1 MASLRRWL
9 GWSASDEAPSDPR
22 VEPIRGALDRLKPR
36 HAQYLSAYA
45 AVLARVAYTDR
56 EISPEEAKVMTR
68 IIQDVDEVPETD
80 AELIVAIANGS
91 ARTLGDEA
99 GREATRLL
107 GTVATRAQRLG
118 LLRCLFAVA
127 GAHGGVS
134 QDEFHKI
141 EHIGR
146 ELGLSA
152 TDLESCRLRLGG
164 RPPSS

>member
-1 MASLRRWL
+1 M
-9 GWSASDEAPSDPR
+9 
-22 VEPIRGALDRLKPR
+22 EPLVGALDRLKPR
-36 HAQYLSAYA
+36 HARYLSAYA

-56 EISPEEAKVMTR
+56 EISPEEARVMTR
-68 IIQDVDEVPETD
+68 IIQEVDDVPQAD
-80 AELIVAIANGS
+80 AELIVAIANG
-91 ARTLGDEA
+91 ATRTLGDEA

-127 GAHGGVS
+127 AAHHGVS
-134 QDEFHKI
+134 SDEFHKI

-152 TDLESCRLRLGG
+152 VDLESCRLQLGG